1 MNDNYEEL
9 IENVLNGLDQSEILK
24 IKRMLN
30 DENDDYNVFK
40 EYIKFLILKAQYIYI
55 SMPYTLDLIWHKI
68 LLLPSIYVKLCKLI
82 FIKLSIEVND
92 SNMVIEHDPWGGDD
106 IRAQSIRAKAGLD
119 RYKQHFPLNT
129 EALMLYTAA
138 YDASKEYIN
147 QSSSSQTQIMASC
160 TFTGTRS

>member
-1 MNDNYEEL
+1 MSTRAARNSKKNHADDNKEDKTDKQANENQVISMNDNYEEL

-92 SNMVIEHDPWGGDD
+92 SNMVIEP
-106 IRAQSIRAKAGLD
+106 
-119 RYKQHFPLNT
+119 
-129 EALMLYTAA
+129 
-138 YDASKEYIN
+138 
-147 QSSSSQTQIMASC
+147 
-160 TFTGTRS
+160 